1 MLSCAVD
8 STVYRTSRPERHS
21 IEVWGVYLVG
31 CGLSAALFGSLHP
44 AGAKGDMKGDTN
56 EGAKIETGG
65 SDEEEEEEEER
76 KRGELVSFVFGISV
90 FFSLLSEI

>member
-21 IEVWGVYLVG
+21 IVLWSGVGYQQRYLVRYT
-31 CGLSAALFGSLHP
+31 LSGY
-44 AGAKGDMKGDTN
+44 N